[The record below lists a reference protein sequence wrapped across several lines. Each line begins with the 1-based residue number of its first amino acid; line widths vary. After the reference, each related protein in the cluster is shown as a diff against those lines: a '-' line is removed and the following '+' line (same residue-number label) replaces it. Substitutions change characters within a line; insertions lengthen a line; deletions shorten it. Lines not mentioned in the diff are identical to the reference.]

1 MRWRW
6 TTWLALGLWL
16 LMWALV
22 GCSVAAKL
30 LGWHGAGNTSS
41 SGLAGLFLAGVLFAT
56 VGALVA
62 ARVPSNPL
70 GWIFLAIALLSA
82 GNGVAENYA
91 YQGLV
96 NDPGSLPGATAVAW
110 YYSWGW
116 YPVLILIAVVPLLYP
131 TGRMPGPRWRPV
143 LWGLIGVASVVTISY
158 MLSPG
163 RLDGD
168 KKLPDNPLGVGFMRT
183 ARNVLDPLLAIAL
196 VSLVVAV
203 GLSVI
208 VRFRRSVGDERQQL
222 KLMTFAVA
230 FIVLGV
236 LVSGAGGNNDVLFA
250 IVVMQLPIAVGIA
263 MLKYRLYDVDR
274 LINRTL
280 VYGAL
285 TALLGVAYFGL
296 VLAGQA
302 LSSSLAGG
310 GSLAIAVSTLVVAAL
325 FLPLRSRVQAFVD
338 RRFYRRRY
346 DVGGDINGG
355 SAELRQLFARP
366 VARAVPYR
374 TPIDGVYLCSAST
387 PPGGGVHGMCGSNAA
402 RAALRR
408 F

>member
-22 GCSVAAKL
+22 GCTVVAKL
-30 LGWHGAGNTSS
+30 LGWRGAGNTSS

-70 GWIFLAIALLSA
+70 GWIFVVIALLST

-143 LWGLIGVASVVTISY
+143 LWGLIGVASVVTISF
-158 MLSPG
+158 MLAPG
-163 RLDGD
+163 HLDDD
-168 KKLPDNPLGVGFMRT
+168 KKLPDNPLGVGFIGS
-183 ARNVLDPLLAIAL
+183 ASSVLHPLVAVAL
-196 VSLVVAV
+196 FGLVGAV

-208 VRFRRSVGDERQQL
+208 VRFCRSVGDERQQI
-222 KLMTFAVA
+222 KVMTAAAVVL
-230 FIVLGV
+230 VLGV
-236 LVSGAGGNNDVLFA
+236 VGPHLLGIKDSGE
-250 IVVMQLPIAVGIA
+250 VVFSIAVVQLPIAVGIA
-263 MLKYRLYDVDR
+263 MLKYRLYDIDR
-274 LINRTL
+274 LINKTL
-280 VYGAL
+280 VYGVL
-285 TALLGVAYFGL
+285 TAVLGAAYFGL
-296 VLAGQA
+296 VLGGQA
-302 LSSSLAGG
+302 VFSSFAGG
-310 GSLAIAVSTLVVAAL
+310 SNLAIAVSTLVVAAL
-325 FLPLRSRVQAFVD
+325 FLPVRSRLRGFVD

-346 DVGGDINGG
+346 NAQRTLDAFGARLREQVDLETLR
-355 SAELRQLFARP
+355 AELR
-366 VARAVPYR
+366 AVVGETMQPAH
-374 TPIDGVYLCSAST
+374 VSLW
-387 PPGGGVHGMCGSNAA
+387 
-402 RAALRR
+402 LRSR
-408 F
+408 EADL

>member
-6 TTWLALGLWL
+6 TTWLALGFWL
-16 LMWALV
+16 LMWVLI
-22 GCSVAAKL
+22 GCTVVAKL

-56 VGALVA
+56 VGTLVA

-70 GWIFLAIALLSA
+70 GWIFLAVALFPA

-131 TGRMPGPRWRPV
+131 TGRVPGPRWRPV
-143 LWGLIGVASVVTISY
+143 LWGLIGVACVVTIRI

-163 RLDGD
+163 PLDDD
-168 KKLPDNPLGVGFMRT
+168 KKLPDNPLGVGFIGS
-183 ARNVLDPLLAIAL
+183 AHGVLDPLVAIVLFGL
-196 VSLVVAV
+196 VGAV

-222 KLMTFAVA
+222 KLMIFAVA
-230 FIVLGV
+230 FIVLTN
-236 LVSGAGGNNDVLFA
+236 LVPSLLGFNGNDVLFSIA
-250 IVVMQLPIAVGIA
+250 VIQLPIAVGIA

-274 LINRTL
+274 LINKTL

-285 TALLGVAYFGL
+285 TAVLGAAYFGL

-310 GSLAIAVSTLVVAAL
+310 GKLAIAVSTLVVAAL
-325 FLPLRSRVQAFVD
+325 FLPLRSHLQRFVD

-346 DVGGDINGG
+346 DAQRTLETFGARLREQIELETLTGELCGVVGETMQPAHVSLWLREG
-355 SAELRQLFARP
+355 SR
-366 VARAVPYR
+366 
-374 TPIDGVYLCSAST
+374 
-387 PPGGGVHGMCGSNAA
+387 
-402 RAALRR
+402 
-408 F
+408 

>member
-1 MRWRW
+1 MKWRW

-16 LMWALV
+16 LMWALIA
-22 GCSVAAKL
+22 CSVVAKL

-41 SGLAGLFLAGVLFAT
+41 SGLAGLFVAGVLFAT
-56 VGALVA
+56 MGALVA
-62 ARVPSNPL
+62 ARVPGNPL
-70 GWIFLAIALLSA
+70 GWIFLAMALFPA

-91 YQGLV
+91 FQGLV

-131 TGRMPGPRWRPV
+131 TGRVPGPRWRPV
-143 LWGLIGVASVVTISY
+143 LWGLIGVACVVTISY

-163 RLDGD
+163 PLDDD
-168 KKLPDNPLGVGFMRT
+168 KKLPDNPLGVGFIGS
-183 ARNVLDPLLAIAL
+183 AHGVLDPLVAVAL
-196 VSLVVAV
+196 FGLVGAV

-222 KLMTFAVA
+222 KLMIFAVA
-230 FIVLGV
+230 FIVLTN
-236 LVSGAGGNNDVLFA
+236 LVPSLLGFNGNDVLFSIA
-250 IVVMQLPIAVGIA
+250 VIQLPIAVGIA

-274 LINRTL
+274 VINKTL

-285 TALLGVAYFGL
+285 TAVLGAAYFGL

-310 GSLAIAVSTLVVAAL
+310 SNLSIAVSTLLVAAL
-325 FLPLRSRVQAFVD
+325 FLPVRSRVQGFVD

-346 DVGGDINGG
+346 DAQRTLARFGARLREQVELETLTGELCGVVGETMQPTHVSLWLREG
-355 SAELRQLFARP
+355 SR
-366 VARAVPYR
+366 
-374 TPIDGVYLCSAST
+374 
-387 PPGGGVHGMCGSNAA
+387 
-402 RAALRR
+402 
-408 F
+408 